1 LRPLLFPGGSVL
13 RNRDPHGVF
22 SRARAPSFRHRHRG
36 LLLPA
41 RLALLPRGE
50 AKLRVFM
57 SDRDTSSER
66 VIRLDQFLK
75 LVGAMRTGGE
85 AKHAIQS
92 GEVEVNGEVD
102 TRRSRKLREGDTVD
116 CRGSHWVV
124 TKEALDELEP
134 GEEIA

>member
-1 LRPLLFPGGSVL
+1 
-13 RNRDPHGVF
+13 
-22 SRARAPSFRHRHRG
+22 
-36 LLLPA
+36 
-41 RLALLPRGE
+41 
-50 AKLRVFM
+50 M